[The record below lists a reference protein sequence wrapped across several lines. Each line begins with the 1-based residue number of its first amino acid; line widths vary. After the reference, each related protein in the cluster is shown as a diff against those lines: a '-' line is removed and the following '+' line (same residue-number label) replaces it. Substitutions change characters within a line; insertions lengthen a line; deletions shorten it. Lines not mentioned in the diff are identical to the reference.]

1 MLWFHTSRTQPHSAA
16 IVGISF
22 CSRLLDLFGG
32 KNLTD
37 SGASRDPYRSQL
49 ITIFVLPSRLLVV
62 VVASRVKLVRYRRWT
77 HTMRLFLDACSLPK
91 FVWLRLFQGMKSIS
105 SQAYHTILSGCV
117 QLACRLMSM
126 WSPFHLSCNRTL
138 YLFLLRLNTMIR
150 CPRIREK
157 KSISYYYSNDHNL

>member
-1 MLWFHTSRTQPHSAA
+1 MHWFHTSRTQPHSAA

-49 ITIFVLPSRLLVV
+49 ITSFVLPSRLVVV

-77 HTMRLFLDACSLPK
+77 HTMRLFWDACSLPK
-91 FVWLRLFQGMKSIS
+91 FVWLRLFQSP
-105 SQAYHTILSGCV
+105 QAYHILFFQVVFSW
-117 QLACRLMSM
+117 LAGL
-126 WSPFHLSCNRTL
+126 
-138 YLFLLRLNTMIR
+138 
-150 CPRIREK
+150 CPCGVHSIWVVTEHCTFFFFVLIQWYAARVFEK
-157 KSISYYYSNDHNL
+157 KKHIILLLQRP